1 MEEALARLK
10 AYGYGTEDARFLCLA
25 AQHSGYFVR
34 RQFNDFI
41 GQARGARAQRFVEK
55 LLAHRHG
62 LATRFGL
69 NQIVYHVR
77 AKALYSR
84 LGQVDNRNRREKA
97 PFTVKRKLMCLDFA
111 LAHREKRFLT
121 AEPEKVEYFAVER
134 GVELDRLPAHE
145 YHSHRSR
152 ESISRFFVDKL
163 PVFLDPGLSPLPVVH
178 FVYVDEGAQSLEG
191 FATYLRQYRSLLT
204 GLGRFEVIYAA
215 AEPRWFAKAEAI
227 FRRMFPA
234 QGSPATEFASAEER
248 ELLDYFEAR
257 RKFETRNFAG
267 FDAGRIARFRE
278 QKRKFA
284 GPRYDQMYLAW
295 VDRIAALGVASEAQA
310 ALDARFAAYLA
321 PHDYEM
327 IRSFPHAS

>member
-10 AYGYGTEDARFLCLA
+10 AYGYGEEEARFLCIA

-34 RQFNDFI
+34 RQFNEFI
-41 GQARGARAQRFVEK
+41 SQARGARAQRFVEK
-55 LLAHRHG
+55 LLAHRHA
-62 LATRFGL
+62 LAARFGL

-77 AKALYSR
+77 AKVLYSR
-84 LGQVDNRNRREKA
+84 LGQMDNRNRREKA

-111 LAHREKRFLT
+111 LAHPDKRFLT
-121 AEPEKVEYFAVER
+121 AEPEKFEYFAVER
-134 GVELDRLPAHE
+134 GVELDRLPARE
-145 YHSHRSR
+145 YHSHRSQ
-152 ESISRFFVDKL
+152 ESTSRFFVEKL
-163 PVFLDPGLSPLPVVH
+163 PIFLDPGFCPSPVVH

-204 GLGRFEVIYAA
+204 GLGRFEVIYTA
-215 AEPRWFAKAEAI
+215 AEPRWFVKAEAI

-234 QGSPATEFASAEER
+234 EGPAATEFATPDEH
-248 ELLDYFEAR
+248 ELRDYFEAR

-267 FDAGRIARFRE
+267 LDAGRIARFRE

-284 GPRYDQMYLAW
+284 GLRYDQMYLAW

-310 ALDARFAAYLA
+310 ALDARFAACLA